1 MQRGKPF
8 FSGNYGSALGSTAN
22 AANLIAQAGQAQGQ
36 MFANLGNIAAETL
49 DKFRE
54 KKEEKQ
60 KEDQFEA
67 LGKKLPIET
76 FAPFGVKT
84 EDERDELLK
93 IFKKKGNRE
102 GATMLATLGQQGQ
115 AREGKRQ
122 FQNLMMGTAPQKVAP
137 SDSSIRDFFAQE
149 KMNEQAQGLGGQ
161 ANPEIFRQGVAK
173 AAQQGQLNPQGQELA
188 MNRFM
193 ALQQAKQAQTTN
205 RQKIET
211 EEKKEEN
218 TSTTSLRKEFNALP
232 EVKEFSKVRSAYNK
246 VKEAG
251 KDPSAAGDLSLIFN
265 YMKIL
270 DPGSVVR
277 EGEFATAQQA
287 TGVSGK
293 IINTYNQLL
302 KGTRLNAD
310 QRDDFLNQARKAA
323 SGQFVGLEEQMARYR
338 GIAERNK
345 MNIEDILPQN
355 LFDIQ
360 NELSTPITSPP
371 DKDEKGNASK
381 RALQSTPSATPSAP
395 SQANQG
401 TQAVQRIILQK
412 AQNGQLLTPKE
423 QRVLDLLQKREAQ
436 KINP

>member
-22 AANLIAQAGQAQGQ
+22 AANLIARAGEAQGQ

-161 ANPEIFRQGVAK
+161 ANPEMFRQGVAK

-193 ALQQAKQAQTTN
+193 ALQQAKQASDLAESKFQRELAMQGPQLTEG
-205 RQKIET
+205 QKSLDQAFAKDIMQFNEPDVRKGLAQLT
-211 EEKKEEN
+211 EA
-218 TSTTSLRKEFNALP
+218 STALG
-232 EVKEFSKVRSAYNK
+232 ES
-246 VKEAG
+246 
-251 KDPSAAGDLSLIFN
+251 DDL
-265 YMKIL
+265 
-270 DPGSVVR
+270 
-277 EGEFATAQQA
+277 
-287 TGVSGK
+287 TGP
-293 IINTYNQLL
+293 
-302 KGTRLNAD
+302 
-310 QRDDFLNQARKAA
+310 
-323 SGQFVGLEEQMARYR
+323 FVGLMPKVFKDIANPKASEVQEAVEEVVQRNLRLVLGAQFTEKEGERLISRAYNPR
-338 GIAERNK
+338 LKEAENK
-345 MNIEDILPQN
+345 KRVDRL
-355 LFDIQ
+355 
-360 NELSTPITSPP
+360 ITSIESAMN
-371 DKDEKGNASK
+371 EKIAQ
-381 RALQSTPSATPSAP
+381 RAYFQ
-395 SQANQG
+395 
-401 TQAVQRIILQK
+401 
-412 AQNGQLLTPKE
+412 QNGTLTGYNYQPISITSIE
-423 QRVLDLLQKREAQ
+423 QNAFGGSESPSVTTDMVDSMRKKIEAKRKALGL
-436 KINP
+436 